1 MASGL
6 NIEGASPLIGSPIT
20 YKVRAATISGSVAF
34 HRVKLTV
41 HAALDGDT
49 AYTDLT
55 LSSPAESG
63 EWLHFDISSALRA
76 VADRYE
82 YTYTPPASYPRVRY
96 TLSAC
101 DEYMQNGEV
110 HDNVG
115 LTSLDTPQYCLMGAY
130 SDLERLLATSGSKSA
145 QHFTRKPNTSP
156 EVVAIGEIMV
166 CPQSFVSPVTSGL
179 ATVGPTSQEVTITT
193 AGLQT
198 VNGRQVFAVP
208 AQDDRYEFR
217 FVNGLGCLESV
228 SVRSYR
234 TTEMNVSS
242 ESYIRAVQE
251 TFGSFSRGLVTK
263 KNDYETWKLSS
274 GPLDAAWDSWFLHE
288 FLMAKFVWV
297 KIDGNWIGCHIVPDE
312 TVNGPDRTQV
322 GFFEVLFSVRLDIN
336 GSPFVALAI

>member
-6 NIEGASPLIGSPIT
+6 LIQGASPLIGSPIT
-20 YKVRAATISGSVAF
+20 YRVKAATVSGSVAF

-41 HAALDGDT
+41 YAALDGDT
-49 AYTDLT
+49 NYTALT

-63 EWLHFDISSALRA
+63 ELLYFDISSALRA

-82 YTYTPPASYPRVRY
+82 YTVTPPASYPRVRY
-96 TLSAC
+96 HLSAC

-115 LTSLDTPQYCLMGAY
+115 VTTMDADQFCLMGAY
-130 SDLERLLATSGSKSA
+130 SDLERLLSNGSKSA

-156 EVVAIGEIMV
+156 EVVMVGETMV
-166 CPQSFVSPVTSGL
+166 CPQSFVSPVASGL
-179 ATVGPTSQEVTITT
+179 ASTGPTSQVVNITN

-198 VNGRQVFAVP
+198 VNNRQVFAVP
-208 AQDDRYEFR
+208 AGQSDRYEFR
-217 FVNGLGCLESV
+217 FVNGLGCLESI

-234 TTEMNVSS
+234 TTEMNVAQ
-242 ESYIRAVQE
+242 ESYIRSIQE

-274 GPLDAAWDSWFLHE
+274 GPLDESWDSWFMHE
-288 FLMAKFVWV
+288 FLMAKFVWI
-297 KIDGNWIGCHIVPDE
+297 KINGHWIGCHVIPDD
-312 TVNGPDRTQV
+312 TVNGPDRTQPSL
-322 GFFEVLFSVRLDIN
+322 FEVLFSVRLDIN
-336 GSPFVALAI
+336 GSPLSSLAI